1 MAGAGGTRLRRATS
15 ADADAL
21 ADTVAEGF
29 ASYHAFAPEGWAA
42 PGRLELA
49 IGLAGRLLQDD
60 VDVAIAEDASGAP
73 AGHVV
78 LIPAARSRL
87 PSDDAALGHLEQ
99 LFVRSAH
106 WGDGT
111 ASALLAWAVAAAP
124 ARGFER
130 LRLYTPLD
138 HARALRFYEREGWE
152 RVGDPLDGEPVG
164 LTLVQLRRA
173 VR

>member
-1 MAGAGGTRLRRATS
+1 MAGAEGTRLRRATP

-29 ASYHAFAPEGWAA
+29 ASYHAFAPEGWTA

-60 VDVAIAEDASGAP
+60 VDVAIAEDACGAS

-78 LIPAARSRL
+78 LISAARSRL
-87 PSDDAALGHLEQ
+87 PSDDPALGHLEQ
-99 LFVRSAH
+99 LFVRSGH

-111 ASALLAWAVAAAP
+111 ASALLAWALGAAP
-124 ARGFER
+124 ARGFAT

-152 RVGDPLDGEPVG
+152 RVGEPLEGEPVG

-173 VR
+173 VP